1 MRRRLAAGLLCLLCA
16 GCPADPPPAPAPS
29 AATPT
34 PAPSPSDV
42 ADPTLRWA
50 ILEPTSLLPI
60 HATTPDDLL
69 LVDTLYDGLTAWD
82 DRLRAT
88 PAVSTGWR
96 AEDGGRTWIFDLS
109 PAAAFSDGTPVTA
122 SHFVQTWNALA
133 AGGAAHHHLR
143 DVEGY
148 RAVRAGAA
156 RTLTGVTAVDDH
168 RLRVRLSRPLSE
180 FPTVVAHPALAP
192 MLPDADATAAAR
204 DQPVGNGPFR
214 MAEPRARGR
223 FVRMTRVGSAG
234 DPVGS
239 GVPLHEVVFQI
250 HDPASAYI
258 AYEQGGVDVATV
270 PPGALT
276 ADPPPAERR
285 SRYRGPGV
293 LTGEL
298 PSVYLLAFNGKV
310 PPFDDVRVR
319 RGVSVALDR
328 EGLVDSVFE
337 GNASPGWSIIPP
349 AVPDGRRRACLRCLH
364 QPGRAARLLRA
375 AGVERM
381 TLWISTGGDHE
392 ILARQ
397 VRRDLGAV
405 GVRLRVRA
413 LPFPRFQRAL
423 RRGVPGLYRFG
434 WSLDYPTADNA
445 LRPLFH
451 SSALDPEVGTNVFRY
466 RREDVDRLLDRAA
479 AASGEDRTRSY
490 WAAEDLILD
499 RDQAVIPLAVLR
511 RRTVV
516 GERIRGL
523 TYGPF
528 GTADLTRVRVV
539 ERPG

>member
-1 MRRRLAAGLLCLLCA
+1 MCTACPVDAPPAPSPRAAT
-16 GCPADPPPAPAPS
+16 PAPAPGAS
-29 AATPT
+29 E
-34 PAPSPSDV
+34 V

-60 HATTPDDLL
+60 HATAPDDLL
-69 LVDTLYDGLTAWD
+69 LVDALYDGLTDWD
-82 DRLRAT
+82 EELRAT
-88 PAVSTGWR
+88 PAVASGWHR
-96 AEDGGRTWIFDLS
+96 EDGGRTWTFDIAS
-109 PAAAFSDGTPVTA
+109 SAEFSDGTPVTA
-122 SHFVQTWNALA
+122 EHFVQTWNALA
-133 AGGAAHHHLR
+133 ATGAAHHHLR

-148 RAVRAGAA
+148 DAVRAGAA
-156 RTLTGVTAVDDH
+156 PTLRGVDALDDH
-168 RLRVRLSRPLSE
+168 RLRVHLSRPMSE
-180 FPTVVAHPALAP
+180 FPVVVAHPALAP
-192 MLPDADATAAAR
+192 MLPDADASAAAR
-204 DQPVGNGPFR
+204 DEPIGNGPFR
-214 MAEPRARGR
+214 MTEPRARGR
-223 FVRMTRVGSAG
+223 FVRMTRVGHAAG
-234 DPVGS
+234 PAGP

-270 PPGALT
+270 PPGALN

-285 SRYRGPGV
+285 GRYQGPGL

-298 PSVYLLAFNGKV
+298 PSIYLLAFNGQA
-310 PPFDDVRVR
+310 PPFDDIRVR
-319 RGVSVALDR
+319 RGVSLALDR

-337 GNASPGWSIIPP
+337 GNASPGWSMIPP

-364 QPGRAARLLRA
+364 DPKRASRLLRA
-375 AGVERM
+375 AGVERL

-405 GVRLRVRA
+405 GVRVTVRA
-413 LPFPRFQRAL
+413 LSFPRFQRAL

-451 SSALDPEVGTNVFRY
+451 SSALGGTNVFRY
-466 RREDVDRLLDRAA
+466 SRGDVDTLLDRAA
-479 AASGEDRTRSY
+479 AVTGEARTRSY

-499 RDQAVIPLAVLR
+499 RDQAVIPLVVLR

-539 ERPG
+539 ERPE